1 MSSLAVLIPIVVVAW
16 LGGLALI
23 VALCVTSAR
32 SDRATRLAMRQ
43 ASRDRELPSGG
54 RSRKLVL

>member
-16 LGGLALI
+16 IGGLALV

-32 SDRATRLAMRQ
+32 SDRDTRLAARQ
-43 ASRDRELPSGG
+43 AFGDRERSGG
-54 RSRKLVL
+54 SRSGSLLR